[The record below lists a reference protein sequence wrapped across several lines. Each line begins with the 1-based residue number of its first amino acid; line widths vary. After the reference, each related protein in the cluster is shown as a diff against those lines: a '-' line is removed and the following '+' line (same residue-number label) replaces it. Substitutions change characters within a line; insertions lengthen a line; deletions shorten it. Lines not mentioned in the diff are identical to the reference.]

1 MARPMPDHLSGF
13 TKLLRKETYKSL
25 PNKAKTDSFVTS
37 KVNEKL
43 HIMNLTE
50 AKNKPKRCLSSGVA
64 TRHYRAPELIILEPE
79 YD

>member
-13 TKLLRKETYKSL
+13 TKLLKKEVKKSW
-25 PNKAKTDSFVTS
+25 PNLAKTDGFVSS

-43 HIMNLTE
+43 HILNLTE
-50 AKNKPKRCLSSGVA
+50 AKNKPKRCLSGRVA
-64 TRHYRAPELIILEPE
+64 TRHYRAPEIIILEPE